1 MAADSRRL
9 TLYAA
14 SPAGAAIGLAY
25 CVPFV
30 LWVAGD
36 LNLHAGSALDS
47 GAPGAA
53 AAVRTLVLLQVLV
66 AAVAVPWCMRRTAWS
81 AQLCDALNLVVL
93 AWPLLAL
100 LWLTGAAPA
109 LQMIRAE
116 ALVSIAVAAF
126 WGLNRSW
133 QPPLVRASAAAL
145 GTAAAQVTALA
156 AVWAYRDTWMGWTG
170 L

>member
-9 TLYAA
+9 TPYAA
-14 SPAGAAIGLAY
+14 PPAGAAFGLAY

-36 LNLHAGSALDS
+36 LSLHASSALES

-66 AAVAVPWCMRRTAWS
+66 AAVAVPWCVWRTAWS

-100 LWLTGAAPA
+100 LWLTGAATA

-133 QPPLVRASAAAL
+133 QRLAATSVAAF
-145 GTAAAQVTALA
+145 TAAAQVTALA
-156 AVWAYRDTWMGWTG
+156 AAWGYRDSWMGWTG